1 MSINANTSVLEYER
15 LTAERTFLRLERK
28 RINRERYLRR
38 YARIGG
44 RPKLIRVSDIV
55 TITIGPLTAVTWPI
69 DVLGLVGTPPQPLHA
84 YGPIG
89 SDNLT

>member
-15 LTAERTFLRLERK
+15 LTAERAQARIARK
-28 RINRERYLRR
+28 AINRERYRRR

-44 RPKLIRVSDIV
+44 HKPERTVRVSEFVVV
-55 TITIGPLTAVTWPI
+55 TVEPFPIHIPEYPLI
-69 DVLGLVGTPPQPLHA
+69 HA

-89 SDNLT
+89 SDNLL